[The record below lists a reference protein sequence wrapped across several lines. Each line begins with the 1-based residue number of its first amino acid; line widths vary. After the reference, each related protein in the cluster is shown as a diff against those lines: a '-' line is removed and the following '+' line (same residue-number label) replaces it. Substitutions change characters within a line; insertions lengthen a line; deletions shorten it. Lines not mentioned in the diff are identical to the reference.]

1 MAKIDSATLTRN
13 ATAMLAA
20 VLAGLLSGCGG
31 SGADMASRFVVT
43 PNKYQYYN
51 CEQIADQ
58 VKISAAREKELEQ
71 LMAKA
76 GPVMS
81 AVTYEPDYVAAR
93 GELRELRRTS
103 IEKQCDKNDGK
114 TAGAAASD
122 TIKR

>member
-1 MAKIDSATLTRN
+1 
-13 ATAMLAA
+13 MLAA
-20 VLAGLLSGCGG
+20 VLAGPLSGCTG
-31 SGADMASRFVVT
+31 SGADIASHFVVT
-43 PNKYQYYN
+43 PYKYQYYN

-81 AVTYEPDYVAAR
+81 TATYEPDYIAAR

-103 IEKQCDKNDGK
+103 TEKKCDKNDGK
-114 TAGAAASD
+114 PAAAASD